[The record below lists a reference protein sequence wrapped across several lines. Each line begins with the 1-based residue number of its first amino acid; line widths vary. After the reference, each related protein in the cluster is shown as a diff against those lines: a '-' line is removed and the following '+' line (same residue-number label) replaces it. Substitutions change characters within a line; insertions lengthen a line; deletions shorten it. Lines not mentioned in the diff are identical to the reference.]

1 MPLKKE
7 HAVWVAG
14 ASFVGFSVEGWQ
26 ATAGHIVSHSIGV
39 PHSVTAVIG
48 AIIFGFL
55 YSYFWEGAEK
65 KHKPPT
71 PQSKKT
77 APTTAKAPH
86 AHSAHKTRKRHH

>member
-48 AIIFGFL
+48 AIFFGFL

-65 KHKPPT
+65 KVDHLIEEAKKKPPI
-71 PQSKKT
+71 QHKKT
-77 APTTAKAPH
+77 PAKSHHRAKPK
-86 AHSAHKTRKRHH
+86 HK